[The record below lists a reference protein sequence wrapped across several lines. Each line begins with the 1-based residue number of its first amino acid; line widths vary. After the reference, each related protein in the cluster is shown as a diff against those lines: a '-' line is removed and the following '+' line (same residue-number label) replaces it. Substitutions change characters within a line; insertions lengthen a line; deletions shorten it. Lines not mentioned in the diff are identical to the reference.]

1 MSIIVSTDQVSP
13 SIMKDIRC
21 ILYNRRS
28 GRMYRR
34 NNNTIMLPYATAR
47 RCGFRPG
54 GYNIPTVL
62 YNYNISLRD
71 YQIPIVDKSIEL
83 LHKNGCVM
91 LQLPPGYGKTI
102 ISITLIQRLQLPAIV
117 LVTRRVLLKQWI
129 NLVGSNSNIRVITDK
144 AVSIDT
150 IHKVGVLVIDEAHL
164 FTTNR
169 RVNTVL
175 SFAPRYLILL
185 TATPPPPLDEYG
197 KPSFIHSLVY
207 DSIIWEDNHKFHYLT
222 PIFTYIDYNYPLRID
237 GSVDW
242 ANLLNMVSEDIIRN
256 DMILKYII
264 DNTTVDNKILILTWR
279 KNQAKYLYQR
289 LNDMGYLVDI
299 LSGTKNNYHNC
310 KILIGTI
317 SKIGVG
323 FDESNLCPNFDGV
336 RINVLILTST
346 IKSTVLI
353 EQIFGRIFR
362 SDIPKIIV
370 FVDDGLFR
378 SHWHQIREWSI
389 SHGGVVK
396 YIDT

>member
-1 MSIIVSTDQVSP
+1 
-13 SIMKDIRC
+13 
-21 ILYNRRS
+21 
-28 GRMYRR
+28 
-34 NNNTIMLPYATAR
+34 
-47 RCGFRPG
+47 
-54 GYNIPTVL
+54 
-62 YNYNISLRD
+62 
-71 YQIPIVDKSIEL
+71 
-83 LHKNGCVM
+83 M

-102 ISITLIQRLQLPAIV
+102 IAITLIQRLQLPAIV

-129 NLVGSNSNIRVITDK
+129 NLVGSNSDIRVITDK
-144 AVSIDT
+144 AVSIYN
-150 IHKVGVLVIDEAHL
+150 IYKVGVLVIDEAHL

-197 KPSFIHSLVY
+197 KPSFIYSLVY
-207 DSIIWEDNHKFHYLT
+207 DNIIREDNHKFHYLT
-222 PIFTYIDYNYPLRID
+222 PIFTYIDYNYPLRTD
-237 GSVDW
+237 DSVDW
-242 ANLLNMVSEDIIRN
+242 ANLLNMVSEDTRRN

-264 DNTTVDNKILILTWR
+264 DITTVDNKILILTWR
-279 KNQAKYLYQR
+279 KNQANYLYQR

-336 RINVLILTST
+336 RFNVLILTST

-362 SDIPKIIV
+362 SDIPKIVV
-370 FVDDGLFR
+370 FVDNGLFR
-378 SHWHQIREWSI
+378 SHWYQMREWSI